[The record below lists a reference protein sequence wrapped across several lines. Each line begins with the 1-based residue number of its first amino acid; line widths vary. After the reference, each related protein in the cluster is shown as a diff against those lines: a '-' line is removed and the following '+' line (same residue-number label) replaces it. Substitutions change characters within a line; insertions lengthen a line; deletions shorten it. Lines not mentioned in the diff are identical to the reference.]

1 MVCNF
6 SPSLPASKAWQR
18 ILILIAMFFGLVSV
32 GAFAYYYMVVNDD
45 YMVVACI
52 ATIIPSLILVIGTYA
67 YLRVNWVNPDVFA
80 QPALPR
86 LLPTLKKKVLLYL
99 SVGFMLGVP
108 AVYVIMSGVK
118 QNIFTISFPVV
129 YIIGLSVASIGFLPN
144 FLTSTGAIAPV
155 RYFVLLVSLTIILL
169 KVGVYIDSYFP
180 GNLDGEIPRMMFFAL
195 GVANWLLI
203 LMLHASWHQV
213 FTMEV
218 PPAVSVSVP
227 LNVAKQTESTVVQIV
242 HVKEC
247 ECNRCNRLQVH
258 SQDLQV
264 HSQDLQVHR
273 QDLQVSADM
282 KRQPPPQL
290 TIPRLDLAAS
300 NVSSPADS
308 LTGQIMAL

>member
-1 MVCNF
+1 MNSCRMVCNF

-86 LLPTLKKKVLLYL
+86 LSLTLKKKVLRYL

-108 AVYVIMSGVK
+108 AVYAIMSGVK

-129 YIIGLSVASIGFLPN
+129 YIIGMSVASIGFLPN

-169 KVGVYIDSYFP
+169 KVGVYLDSYFP
-180 GNLDGEIPRMMFFAL
+180 GNLSGSLVRCMFYAL
-195 GVANWLLI
+195 GAANWLLI
-203 LMLHASWHQV
+203 LMLHASWHGV

-218 PPAVSVSVP
+218 PPTVHVSVP
-227 LNVAKQTESTVVQIV
+227 LNVAETVVQIV
-242 HVKEC
+242 HVPCPHTGEC
-247 ECNRCNRLQVH
+247 SCNSKIIH
-258 SQDLQV
+258 SKDL
-264 HSQDLQVHR
+264 SA
-273 QDLQVSADM
+273 SADM
-282 KRQPPPQL
+282 QRSPL